1 MNLNNDANVLC
12 RIILNKRR
20 RLFFLLFLKRFVHA
34 LFSADHLRICSFIT
48 MRNGSL
54 TFLLFLLFGVV
65 KGQNCAVNANADSL
79 TACVGDTIF
88 LSASGTSEYQ
98 WSHDATLSCD
108 TCASP
113 YIILS
118 DTASYVVVK
127 GISQSSQM
135 ATNGNFS
142 NGNTGFL
149 TAYTYNATSIWN
161 EGTYAV
167 GPNPNAVH
175 PNFSSW
181 GDHTTG
187 TGNYML
193 VNGSTGGNKIL
204 WRQIV
209 SFPPGVQVTMRWWML
224 TFVTPAGSVQ
234 LKLSGTNIGNAAST
248 PNSTGVW
255 AQTTRT
261 FTVPASGNATINLV
275 TTSAAL
281 SGNDFGIDDISFQYT
296 CESYDTVW
304 IAPKSDAQIL
314 IDTTALFAC
323 DSLCFTINNALDSSG
338 LLNYQWALSDG
349 TVDTAKTFSH
359 CLSDSGDYSG
369 YLLTSSNEGCTD
381 SVALP
386 VMRVGYSRKLDS
398 LVISNDGKYFAN
410 GILVLNPNEV
420 IGLGA
425 HFESY
430 AGTRGLDSL
439 YISHGSGNLNEPGIL
454 PAQMAHGWN
463 PVSLSLEP
471 QTVCAYLYTADGC
484 VDSLCRQIA
493 FYPTIAV
500 PNFFTPN
507 GDMINDVLE
516 IQSTNTDRLLQRIYN
531 RWGQLVFET
540 EQPDLFWD
548 GNVNGKPAA
557 AGVYFLEVE
566 ASNLYTSGR
575 PIMQRKAIHLI
586 K

>member
-1 MNLNNDANVLC
+1 MVMRKALL
-12 RIILNKRR
+12 IFLLL
-20 RLFFLLFLKRFVHA
+20 LFFGGL
-34 LFSADHLRICSFIT
+34 
-48 MRNGSL
+48 
-54 TFLLFLLFGVV
+54 
-65 KGQNCAVNANADSL
+65 KGQNCSVSVSADSL

-88 LSASGTSEYQ
+88 LAATGMSEYQ

-127 GISQSSQM
+127 GVSQVSQM

-142 NGNTGFL
+142 SGNTGFL
-149 TAYTYNATSIWN
+149 TNYTYNATSIWN

-175 PNFSSW
+175 PNFGSW

-187 TGNYML
+187 SGNYML

-204 WRQIV
+204 WRQNV
-209 SFPPGVQVTMRWWML
+209 SFPPGVQVTVKWWML
-224 TFVTPAGSVQ
+224 TFVTPAGSLQ
-234 LKLSGTNIGNAAST
+234 LKLAGTNIGNAAST

-255 AQTTRT
+255 LQTSRT
-261 FTVPASGNATINLV
+261 FTVPASGSAILNLV

-304 IAPKSDAQIL
+304 IAPKSDAQIS

-323 DSLCFTINNALDSSG
+323 DSLCFTLNNGLDSSG
-338 LLNYQWALSDG
+338 LLNYQWVLSDG
-349 TVDTAKTFSH
+349 TADTAKTFSH

-386 VMRVGYSRKLDS
+386 VMRIGYSRKLDS

-430 AGTRGLDSL
+430 AGSRGYDSL
-439 YISHGSGNLNEPGIL
+439 YISYSSGNLNEPGIL
-454 PAQMAHGWN
+454 PSQMAHGWN
-463 PVSLSLEP
+463 PVSLSFEP
-471 QTVCAYLYTADGC
+471 QTVCVYLYTADGC

-493 FYPTIAV
+493 FYPTITV

-548 GNVNGKPAA
+548 GKVNGKPAA

-566 ASNLYTSGR
+566 ASTLYTSGR

>member
-1 MNLNNDANVLC
+1 MAV
-12 RIILNKRR
+12 
-20 RLFFLLFLKRFVHA
+20 
-34 LFSADHLRICSFIT
+34 
-48 MRNGSL
+48 
-54 TFLLFLLFGVV
+54 
-65 KGQNCAVNANADSL
+65 GQDSL

-88 LSASGTSEYQ
+88 LNASGADEYE
-98 WSHDATLSCD
+98 WFHDASLSCD
-108 TCASP
+108 TCSAP
-113 YIILS
+113 YIILT
-118 DTASYVVVK
+118 DTSTYVVVK
-127 GISQSSQM
+127 GTSSFSQM

-142 NGNTGFL
+142 SGNTGFL

-224 TFVTPAGSVQ
+224 TFVTPAGSLQ
-234 LKLSGTNIGNAAST
+234 LKLAGTNIGNAAST

-323 DSLCFTINNALDSSG
+323 DSLCFTLDNALDSLG
-338 LLNYQWALSDG
+338 LLSYQWVLSDG
-349 TVDTAKTFSH
+349 TIDSSSTFTH
-359 CLSDSGDYSG
+359 CLVDSGNYSG
-369 YLLTSSNEGCTD
+369 YLITSSSEGCTD

-386 VMRVGYSRKLDS
+386 SMRVGYTRRIDS
-398 LVISNDGKYFAN
+398 LVIANDGSGYSGMVQVLNSDEIIGINVYYESVNSNSFDSIFFSAGSQSWSN
-410 GILVLNPNEV
+410 GAITGSHLMTGWGPVVLNP
-420 IGLGA
+420 
-425 HFESY
+425 
-430 AGTRGLDSL
+430 
-439 YISHGSGNLNEPGIL
+439 
-454 PAQMAHGWN
+454 
-463 PVSLSLEP
+463 EP
-471 QTVCAYLYTADGC
+471 QTICAYLYTADGC

>member
-1 MNLNNDANVLC
+1 MNLRAHISVA
-12 RIILNKRR
+12 
-20 RLFFLLFLKRFVHA
+20 FLLCIS
-34 LFSADHLRICSFIT
+34 FSYAQC
-48 MRNGSL
+48 N
-54 TFLLFLLFGVV
+54 VAV
-65 KGQNCAVNANADSL
+65 GQDSL

-88 LSASGTSEYQ
+88 LNASGADEYE
-98 WSHDATLSCD
+98 WFHDASLSCD
-108 TCASP
+108 TCSAP
-113 YIILS
+113 YIILT
-118 DTASYVVVK
+118 DTSTYVVVK
-127 GISQSSQM
+127 GTSSFSQM

-142 NGNTGFL
+142 SGNTGFL

-323 DSLCFTINNALDSSG
+323 DSLCFTLDNALDSLG
-338 LLNYQWALSDG
+338 LLSYQWVLSDG
-349 TVDTAKTFSH
+349 TIDSSSTFTH
-359 CLSDSGDYSG
+359 CLVDSGNYSG
-369 YLLTSSNEGCTD
+369 YLITSSSEGCTD

-386 VMRVGYSRKLDS
+386 SMRVGYTRRIDS
-398 LVISNDGKYFAN
+398 LVIANDGSGYSGMVQVLNSDEIIGINVYYESVNSNSFDSIFISAGSQSWSN
-410 GILVLNPNEV
+410 GAITGSHLMTGWGPVVLNP
-420 IGLGA
+420 
-425 HFESY
+425 
-430 AGTRGLDSL
+430 
-439 YISHGSGNLNEPGIL
+439 
-454 PAQMAHGWN
+454 
-463 PVSLSLEP
+463 EP
-471 QTVCAYLYTADGC
+471 QTICAYLYTADGC

>member
-1 MNLNNDANVLC
+1 MTRIRLILLYVLFYAGLN
-12 RIILNKRR
+12 
-20 RLFFLLFLKRFVHA
+20 
-34 LFSADHLRICSFIT
+34 
-48 MRNGSL
+48 
-54 TFLLFLLFGVV
+54 
-65 KGQNCAVNANADSL
+65 GQNCTVSVAADSL

-88 LSASGTSEYQ
+88 LAASGTNLYE

-108 TCASP
+108 TCNSP
-113 YIILS
+113 YIILT
-118 DTASYVVVK
+118 DTSSYVLVK
-127 GISQSSQM
+127 GISQVSQL

-149 TAYTYNATSIWN
+149 TNYTYNATSIWN

-175 PNFSSW
+175 PNFGSW

-187 TGNYML
+187 SGNYML

-204 WRQIV
+204 WRQALT
-209 SFPPGVQVTMRWWML
+209 FPPGVQVTVKWWML
-224 TFVTPAGSVQ
+224 TFVTPAGSLQ

-281 SGNDFGIDDISFQYT
+281 SGNDFGVDDISFQYT

-314 IDTTALFAC
+314 IDTSALFAC
-323 DSLCFTINNALDSSG
+323 DSLCFTLGNSMDSLG
-338 LLNYQWALSDG
+338 LLNYQWVLNDG
-349 TVDTAKTFSH
+349 TVDSNSTFSH
-359 CLSDSGDYSG
+359 CLKDSGNYSG
-369 YLLTSSNEGCTD
+369 YLKTTSNEGCSD
-381 SVALP
+381 SVVLP
-386 VMRVGYSRKLDS
+386 PMRVGYQRKLDS
-398 LVISNDGKYFAN
+398 LVINNDGKILMN
-410 GILVLNPNEV
+410 GVWILQPNTA

-430 AGTRGLDSL
+430 LGSQGLDSL
-439 YISHGSGNLNEPGIL
+439 FLSFGSGNLVEPGIL
-454 PAQMAHGWN
+454 PMQMAHGWN
-463 PVSLSLEP
+463 PVSLVMEP

-484 VDSLCRQIA
+484 VDSLCQQIA
-493 FYPTIAV
+493 FYPSITV

-507 GDMINDVLE
+507 GDMVNDVLE
-516 IQSTNTDRLLQRIYN
+516 IQSNNADRLVQRVYN

-540 EQPDLFWD
+540 ALPDLFWD
-548 GNVNGKPAA
+548 GKVDGKTAA

-566 ASNLYTSGR
+566 ASNLYTTGQ
-575 PIMQRKAIHLI
+575 PVVQRKAIHLM

>member
-1 MNLNNDANVLC
+1 
-12 RIILNKRR
+12 
-20 RLFFLLFLKRFVHA
+20 
-34 LFSADHLRICSFIT
+34 

-54 TFLLFLLFGVV
+54 TFLLFLLFGIV

-349 TVDTAKTFSH
+349 TIDSSSTFTH
-359 CLSDSGDYSG
+359 CLVDSGNYSG
-369 YLLTSSNEGCTD
+369 YLITSSSEGCTD

-386 VMRVGYSRKLDS
+386 SMRVGYTRRIDS
-398 LVISNDGKYFAN
+398 LVIANDGSGYSGMVQVLNSDEIIGINVYYESVNSNSFDSIFISAGSQSWSN
-410 GILVLNPNEV
+410 GAITGSHLMTGWGPVVLNP
-420 IGLGA
+420 
-425 HFESY
+425 
-430 AGTRGLDSL
+430 
-439 YISHGSGNLNEPGIL
+439 
-454 PAQMAHGWN
+454 
-463 PVSLSLEP
+463 EP
-471 QTVCAYLYTADGC
+471 QTICAYLYTADGC

-493 FYPTIAV
+493 FYPTIVV

>member
-1 MNLNNDANVLC
+1 
-12 RIILNKRR
+12 
-20 RLFFLLFLKRFVHA
+20 LKRFVHA
-34 LFSADHLRICSFIT
+34 LFSADHFRICSFIT

-54 TFLLFLLFGVV
+54 TFLLFLLFGVA

-175 PNFSSW
+175 PNFGSW

-323 DSLCFTINNALDSSG
+323 DSLCFTINNALDTSG

-349 TVDTAKTFSH
+349 TIDSSSTFTH
-359 CLSDSGDYSG
+359 CLVDSGNYSG
-369 YLLTSSNEGCTD
+369 YLITSSSEGCTD

-386 VMRVGYSRKLDS
+386 SMRVGYTRRIDS
-398 LVISNDGKYFAN
+398 LVIANDGSGYSGMVQVLNSDEIIGINVYYESVNSNSFDSIFISAGSQSWSN
-410 GILVLNPNEV
+410 GAITGSHLMTGWGPVVLNP
-420 IGLGA
+420 
-425 HFESY
+425 
-430 AGTRGLDSL
+430 
-439 YISHGSGNLNEPGIL
+439 
-454 PAQMAHGWN
+454 
-463 PVSLSLEP
+463 EP
-471 QTVCAYLYTADGC
+471 QTICAYLYTADGC

-493 FYPTIAV
+493 FYPTIVV

>member
-1 MNLNNDANVLC
+1 
-12 RIILNKRR
+12 
-20 RLFFLLFLKRFVHA
+20 
-34 LFSADHLRICSFIT
+34 

-175 PNFSSW
+175 PNFGSW

-323 DSLCFTINNALDSSG
+323 DSLCFTINNALDTSG

-349 TVDTAKTFSH
+349 TIDSSSTFTH
-359 CLSDSGDYSG
+359 CLVDSGNYSG
-369 YLLTSSNEGCTD
+369 YLITSSSEGCTD

-386 VMRVGYSRKLDS
+386 SMRVGYTRRIDS
-398 LVISNDGKYFAN
+398 LVIANDGSGYSGMVQVLNSDEIIGINVYYESVNSNSLDSIFISAGSQSWSN
-410 GILVLNPNEV
+410 GAITGSHLMTGWGPVVLNP
-420 IGLGA
+420 
-425 HFESY
+425 
-430 AGTRGLDSL
+430 
-439 YISHGSGNLNEPGIL
+439 
-454 PAQMAHGWN
+454 
-463 PVSLSLEP
+463 EP
-471 QTVCAYLYTADGC
+471 QTICAYLYTADGC

-493 FYPTIAV
+493 FYPTIVV

>member
-1 MNLNNDANVLC
+1 MNLRAHISVA
-12 RIILNKRR
+12 
-20 RLFFLLFLKRFVHA
+20 FLLCIS
-34 LFSADHLRICSFIT
+34 FSYAQC
-48 MRNGSL
+48 N
-54 TFLLFLLFGVV
+54 VAV
-65 KGQNCAVNANADSL
+65 GQDSL

-88 LSASGTSEYQ
+88 LNASGADEYE
-98 WSHDATLSCD
+98 WFHDASLSCD
-108 TCASP
+108 TCSAP
-113 YIILS
+113 YIILT
-118 DTASYVVVK
+118 DTSTYVVVK
-127 GISQSSQM
+127 GTSSFSQM

-142 NGNTGFL
+142 SGNTGFL

-224 TFVTPAGSVQ
+224 TFVTPAGSLQ
-234 LKLSGTNIGNAAST
+234 LKLAGTNIGNAAST

-261 FTVPASGNATINLV
+261 FTVPASGSATINLV

-281 SGNDFGIDDISFQYT
+281 SGNDFGVDDISFQYD

-314 IDTTALFAC
+314 IDSTSLFAC
-323 DSLCFTINNALDSSG
+323 DSLCFTLDNALDSLG
-338 LLNYQWALSDG
+338 LLSYQWVLSDG
-349 TVDTAKTFSH
+349 TTDTSSTFTH
-359 CLSDSGDYSG
+359 CLLDSGNFSG
-369 YLLTSSNEGCTD
+369 YLLTSSSEGCTD
-381 SVALP
+381 SAALP
-386 VMRVGYSRKLDS
+386 SMRVGYTRKLDS
-398 LVISNDGKYFAN
+398 LVIASDEKYYLN
-410 GILVLNPNEV
+410 GTWVLDPSAV

-425 HFESY
+425 HFEVYPGSQ
-430 AGTRGLDSL
+430 GFDSL
-439 YISHGSGNLNEPGIL
+439 YISYGGSGLSEPSIQ
-454 PAQMAHGWN
+454 PNQAAHGWS
-463 PVSLSLEP
+463 PVAVLFEP
-471 QTVCAYLYTADGC
+471 QTICAYLYTADGC
-484 VDSLCRQIA
+484 VDSLCQQIA
-493 FYPTIAV
+493 FYPTVVV

-507 GDMINDVLE
+507 GDMVNDVLE
-516 IQSTNTDRLLQRIYN
+516 IQSTNADRLVQRVYN

-540 EQPDLFWD
+540 ERPDIFWD
-548 GNVNGKPAA
+548 GKVEGKPAA
-557 AGVYFLEVE
+557 AGVYFLELE
-566 ASNLYTSGR
+566 ASNLYTTGQ
-575 PIMQRKAIHLI
+575 PILQRKAIHLM

>member
-1 MNLNNDANVLC
+1 
-12 RIILNKRR
+12 
-20 RLFFLLFLKRFVHA
+20 
-34 LFSADHLRICSFIT
+34 

-175 PNFSSW
+175 PNFGSW

-323 DSLCFTINNALDSSG
+323 DSLCFTINNALDTSG

-349 TVDTAKTFSH
+349 TIDSSSTFTH
-359 CLSDSGDYSG
+359 CLVDSGNYSG
-369 YLLTSSNEGCTD
+369 YLITSSSEGCTD

-386 VMRVGYSRKLDS
+386 SMRVGYTRRIDS
-398 LVISNDGKYFAN
+398 LVIANDGSGYSGMVQVLNSDEIIGINVYYESVNSNSFDSIFISAGSQSWSN
-410 GILVLNPNEV
+410 GAITGSHLMTGWGPVVLNP
-420 IGLGA
+420 
-425 HFESY
+425 
-430 AGTRGLDSL
+430 
-439 YISHGSGNLNEPGIL
+439 
-454 PAQMAHGWN
+454 
-463 PVSLSLEP
+463 EP
-471 QTVCAYLYTADGC
+471 QTICAYLYTADGC

-493 FYPTIAV
+493 FYPTIVV

>member
-1 MNLNNDANVLC
+1 MNLNNDANVLS

-20 RLFFLLFLKRFVHA
+20 RLFFLLFLKRFAYA
-34 LFSADHLRICSFIT
+34 LFSPDDLKICNFIT
-48 MRNGSL
+48 MRNASL
-54 TFLLFLLFGVV
+54 IFLLFLLFGVV
-65 KGQNCAVNANADSL
+65 KGQNCAVNANADTL

-88 LSASGTSEYQ
+88 LSASGSNEYL

-127 GISQSSQM
+127 GISQTSQM

-234 LKLSGTNIGNAAST
+234 LKLSGSNIGNAAST

-314 IDTTALFAC
+314 IDTTSLFAC
-323 DSLCFTINNALDSSG
+323 DSLCFTLDNALDSLG
-338 LLNYQWALSDG
+338 LLSYQWVLSDG
-349 TVDTAKTFSH
+349 RVDTSSTFTH
-359 CLSDSGDYSG
+359 CLVDSGNYSG
-369 YLLTSSNEGCTD
+369 YLLTSSSEGCTD
-381 SVALP
+381 SAVLP
-386 VMRVGYSRKLDS
+386 SMRVGYTRRIDS
-398 LVISNDGKYFAN
+398 LVIANDGSGYS
-410 GILVLNPNEV
+410 GIVQVLNTDET
-420 IGLGA
+420 IGINV
-425 HFESY
+425 HYETVNSNS
-430 AGTRGLDSL
+430 LDSIF
-439 YISHGSGNLNEPGIL
+439 ISAGSQSWSNGAITGSHL
-454 PAQMAHGWN
+454 MTGWG
-463 PVSLSLEP
+463 PVVLDSEP
-471 QTVCAYLYTADGC
+471 QTICAYLYTSDGC

-493 FYPTIAV
+493 FYPTITV

-548 GNVNGKPAA
+548 GKVNGKPAA